1 MKRKLETKR
10 KNDKPKICISDKI
23 CFKAKTVTKDKE
35 DHYKIIKGSSQ
46 QEDTTFVNIY
56 APSIGVPQYTRQTL
70 TGIRGEFN
78 SNTAIVGDFNT
89 PLTPVDRSSKQNQ

>member
-56 APSIGVPQYTRQTL
+56 APDIPPSSRDEGLRLLHGLETSLATSLQTPQ
-70 TGIRGEFN
+70 E
-78 SNTAIVGDFNT
+78 A
-89 PLTPVDRSSKQNQ
+89 

>member
-1 MKRKLETKR
+1 MKRKLEIKR
-10 KNDKPKICISDKI
+10 KNDNPKLRTSDKI

-56 APSIGVPQYTRQTL
+56 VPNMS
-70 TGIRGEFN
+70 E
-78 SNTAIVGDFNT
+78 
-89 PLTPVDRSSKQNQ
+89 

>member
-10 KNDKPKICISDKI
+10 KNDKPKICLSDKI

-56 APSIGVPQYTRQTL
+56 APNIGAP
-70 TGIRGEFN
+70 N
-78 SNTAIVGDFNT
+78 A
-89 PLTPVDRSSKQNQ
+89 

>member
-1 MKRKLETKR
+1 MKRKLEIKR

-35 DHYKIIKGSSQ
+35 DHYNILKGSSQ

-56 APSIGVPQYTRQTL
+56 APNIGAP
-70 TGIRGEFN
+70 N
-78 SNTAIVGDFNT
+78 A
-89 PLTPVDRSSKQNQ
+89 

>member
-1 MKRKLETKR
+1 MKRKLEIKR
-10 KNDKPKICISDKI
+10 KNKPKICISDKI

-56 APSIGVPQYTRQTL
+56 VPNIGAP
-70 TGIRGEFN
+70 N
-78 SNTAIVGDFNT
+78 A
-89 PLTPVDRSSKQNQ
+89 